1 MHLGRLLRLPP
12 TARRAG
18 WNLLDQVIS
27 AGTNAAL
34 SFIVANSVDETS
46 FGGFA
51 VAFTVFSL
59 AIGLSRAFSTSP
71 LAIRFSDVPEGDYR
85 AAAGAAVGTAVT
97 MGLIGSVLA
106 LVGAAL
112 VDGVAGQSLL
122 ALAVVLP
129 GLLAQDAWRYVFIAA
144 GRPAAAVVN
153 DGAWAV
159 VQIAAVVALVTAGA
173 SSVALLIVA
182 WGVSAA
188 AAALLGVRQGRSWPH
203 VRRARS
209 WLRDHRDLT
218 GYVAAEFATLQFLQ
232 QGALLVIATIGSLA
246 TIGALRGAQVLLGPV
261 AILAVAAFGFAVP
274 ELSRQRRRFNRR
286 QWLVWSGSMSLVVA
300 LLGLTWGLF
309 FLLAPDVVG
318 ETLLGSTW
326 PGTQT
331 VLVPGIVQSF
341 SAALG
346 VGFASALYAMDRA
359 PLTMIVHVPQATLMF
374 LLGVG
379 GAVLHGAQ
387 GAAWGFAAAFT
398 VVLPIW
404 GFLVVREAGRT
415 VERFAREAAEESAES
430 A

>member
-97 MGLIGSVLA
+97 MGLIGSGLA

-173 SSVALLIVA
+173 SSVALLILA

-274 ELSRQRRRFNRR
+274 ELSRRRRRFNRK
-286 QWLVWSGSMSLVVA
+286 QWLMWSGTMSLVVA

-309 FLLAPDVVG
+309 FLLAPDAVG

-415 VERFAREAAEESAES
+415 VERFAREAAQESA
-430 A
+430 